1 MTQKTVQPMY
11 IMEVKDKKDWKEP
24 KHSMKTP
31 TPMVLTIAATVP
43 AVFDMPATTPQIPSS
58 FTHTAQKMYISYS
71 NLKYQQSVHNCI
83 SSMNRMKL
91 SHFFGSQTVSTI
103 HLLFKE
109 SRWVG
114 FARNNQEICGLTHLL
129 HGWTSVRTQP
139 ILLSS
144 LYFLLLL
151 ITIVLRTG
159 DWSTWLAKPN

>member
-1 MTQKTVQPMY
+1 MTQKTVQLMY

-24 KHSMKTP
+24 KHSMKIP

-43 AVFDMPATTPQIPSS
+43 AVFDMPARTPQIPSS

-71 NLKYQQSVHNCI
+71 DLKYQQSVHNCI
-83 SSMNRMKL
+83 SSMNRIKL
-91 SHFFGSQTVSTI
+91 SQLFGSQTVSTI
-103 HLLFKE
+103 HFLFKE

-114 FARNNQEICGLTHLL
+114 FARQSGKMWFTHFL
-129 HGWTSVRTQP
+129 HGWMSVRTQP

-159 DWSTWLAKPN
+159 DWSTWLAMPN

>member
-43 AVFDMPATTPQIPSS
+43 AVFDMPARTPQIPSS

-103 HLLFKE
+103 DLLFKE

-114 FARNNQEICGLTHLL
+114 LARNNFWWKDVVDTFFAWMDVCQNRANSPQFIIFSPLVDHYCFENRRLE
-129 HGWTSVRTQP
+129 
-139 ILLSS
+139 
-144 LYFLLLL
+144 Y
-151 ITIVLRTG
+151 
-159 DWSTWLAKPN
+159 LASKA